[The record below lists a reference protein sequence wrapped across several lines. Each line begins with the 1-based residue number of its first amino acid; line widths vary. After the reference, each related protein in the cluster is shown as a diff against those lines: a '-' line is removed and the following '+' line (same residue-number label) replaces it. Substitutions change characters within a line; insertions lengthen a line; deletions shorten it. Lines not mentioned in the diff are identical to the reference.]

1 MAYSLTEIRTRT
13 RRDPAAFLAEC
24 DEAYQA
30 RIRHAAGVIVQRMEK
45 SPIVLLSGPSG
56 SGKTTSALKLEEELE
71 TDSSL
76 TQTDLNSKSQEIY
89 ELWDSALNQ
98 LWDVLEKSKTS
109 QEMEKLLSEQRQW
122 IKQKEAAAED
132 AGAAY
137 EGRTLQSMAVSQKAA
152 ELTKERVYELLEY
165 LD

>member
-71 TDSSL
+71 RRGGEYPHCL
-76 TQTDLNSKSQEIY
+76 
-89 ELWDSALNQ
+89 AGQ
-98 LWDVLEKSKTS
+98 LLPRP
-109 QEMEKLLSEQRQW
+109 QPPRRAPHPGGGHRL
-122 IKQKEAAAED
+122 
-132 AGAAY
+132 
-137 EGRTLQSMAVSQKAA
+137 
-152 ELTKERVYELLEY
+152 
-165 LD
+165 